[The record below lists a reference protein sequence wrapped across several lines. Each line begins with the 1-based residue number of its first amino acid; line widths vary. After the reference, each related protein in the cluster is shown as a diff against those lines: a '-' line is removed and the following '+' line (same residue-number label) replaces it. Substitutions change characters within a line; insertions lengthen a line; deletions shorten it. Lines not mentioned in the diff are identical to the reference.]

1 MWQNKNDCSEKLQIV
16 IITLIHWPLPVT
28 GVVLSYLNTYATL

>member
-1 MWQNKNDCSEKLQIV
+1 MNVSKQNDYSEKLQIV

-28 GVVLSYLNTYATL
+28 GVV

>member
-1 MWQNKNDCSEKLQIV
+1 MRGQNKNDCSEKLQIV

-28 GVVLSYLNTYATL
+28 GVV

>member
-1 MWQNKNDCSEKLQIV
+1 MCKNKNDFSEKLQIV

-28 GVVLSYLNTYATL
+28 GVV